1 MTKPLDELERM
12 ATPDNFARF
21 LNEYSANEKCL
32 SCGSTDM
39 YMHLSDVVEVGPEPR
54 SAEECN
60 LGTRIQLDYTGPCT
74 MYPGYNGHDREYI
87 HNYEFKVMC
96 SRCGFIHRY
105 SAQAF
110 MSWLNH
116 RGGEK

>member
-1 MTKPLDELERM
+1 MTKSLDELRER

-21 LNEYSANEKCL
+21 LNESSANEKCL

-39 YMHLSDVVEVGPEPR
+39 YMHLTDVIVVGPEPR
-54 SAEECN
+54 TVEECS
-60 LGTRIQLDYTGPCT
+60 LGTLIQLDYVGPCT
-74 MYPGYNGHDREYI
+74 SSGCTQDYI

-96 SRCGFIHRY
+96 GRCGFVHRY

-110 MSWLNH
+110 MNWLNKQ
-116 RGGEK
+116 GSEK